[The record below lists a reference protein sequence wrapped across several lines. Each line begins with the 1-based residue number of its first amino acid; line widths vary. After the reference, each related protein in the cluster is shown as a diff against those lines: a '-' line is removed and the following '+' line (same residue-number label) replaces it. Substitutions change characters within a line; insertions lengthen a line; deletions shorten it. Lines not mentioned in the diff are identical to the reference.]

1 MISLQCEGRYSL
13 ISEKLNVHVISL
25 RRATQRN
32 GLTEH
37 SLRQQN
43 LSFSTYDAIDG
54 LSGFGDE
61 LIMKY
66 AGPKKAKRIRV
77 LHLHLLPSTRAGQI
91 GPDIV
96 QLSGESGE
104 ESLHENLRFG
114 CYLSH
119 VFLWQKLKDSRMPF
133 LTILEDDVKI
143 EPDFSKRLRALL
155 ISMPKTWD
163 VLYLDGCFKK
173 FGPEY
178 APGLILSRGGLCTH
192 GYVITTDAATKLL
205 EGRTLRSEVP
215 IDHVLDQ
222 EVLSGKLVA
231 FHAEPPLVKIV
242 TSLHST
248 LAYQSHHL
256 R

>member
-1 MISLQCEGRYSL
+1 MISLQRGGRYRL
-13 ISEKLNVHVISL
+13 KSEDFSVHVISL

-37 SLRQQN
+37 SLKQQN
-43 LSFSTYDAIDG
+43 LFFSTYEAIDG
-54 LSGFGDE
+54 LSGFSDE
-61 LIMKY
+61 LITKY
-66 AGPKKAKRIRV
+66 AGPKKATRIRV
-77 LHLHLLPSTRAGQI
+77 LHLLPSTSQT
-91 GPDIV
+91 GPDV
-96 QLSGESGE
+96 ARLSGKTGE

-143 EPDFSKRLRALL
+143 EQDFSKRLRALL

-163 VLYLDGCFKK
+163 ILYLDGCFKK

-192 GYVITTDAATKLL
+192 GYVITNDAATKLL
-205 EGRTLRSEVP
+205 EGHTLRSEMP

-222 EVLSGKLVA
+222 EVMSGKLVA
-231 FHAEPPLVKIV
+231 FHAEPPLVKAV
-242 TSLHST
+242 TTLHST
-248 LAYQSHHL
+248 LAYQSYHL